1 MAVFSERVTA
11 ITYNDIMPTIV
22 DAVNNSNILTA
33 RVMSNVKNWK
43 FYAMQYE
50 EESRE
55 GEHCVSLV
63 MDNCEDLLFANSR
76 FYRVIRVKTPRDFG
90 MQVSNCKNIEFRN
103 MHTWTQILPLTAAT
117 AYDVNKNISL
127 YANDFARATITGN

>member
-43 FYAMQYE
+43 GVNMKQPI
-50 EESRE
+50 RI
-55 GEHCVSLV
+55 
-63 MDNCEDLLFANSR
+63 ANSTTGGSFDGLGMSR
-76 FYRVIRVKTPRDFG
+76 LMSRVLLSQALK
-90 MQVSNCKNIEFRN
+90 K
-103 MHTWTQILPLTAAT
+103 L
-117 AYDVNKNISL
+117 
-127 YANDFARATITGN
+127 

>member
-43 FYAMQYE
+43 GVNMKQPI
-50 EESRE
+50 RI
-55 GEHCVSLV
+55 
-63 MDNCEDLLFANSR
+63 ANSNTGGSFDGLDQFDTSTTNNTR
-76 FYRVIRVKTPRDFG
+76 
-90 MQVSNCKNIEFRN
+90 SL
-103 MHTWTQILPLTAAT
+103 TWPLPQ
-117 AYDVNKNISL
+117 
-127 YANDFARATITGN
+127 